1 MSNFVIALLLS
12 IGTSAWLYTK
22 FLRKTGNNTKTS
34 IIATAIGGIFIFFAA
49 WFALNVILK

>member
-1 MSNFVIALLLS
+1 MSNFVIALLLA